1 MPAGSGCLLGFL
13 LVARRDEDVGSA
25 GGCSANALRR
35 VRFVLRRL
43 PLAYVCFNFVC
54 LTSGEFLANFER
66 PVLGCIEADF
76 ASKHTFESSRRD
88 PQDLRT
94 FAPLESN

>member
-35 VRFVLRRL
+35 VRFVLFRRL

-66 PVLGCIEADF
+66 PVLGCIDESF
-76 ASKHTFESSRRD
+76 ASKCSFESS
-88 PQDLRT
+88 
-94 FAPLESN
+94 